1 MFILCAFLVPLIWLI
16 HPLQQCHVHARDK
29 HYGHNDVTQH
39 EANHLMADYH
49 YDMGKRY
56 AELIEMMWFTFLY
69 ADLIPIGAFL
79 ILAGFCIYYWVDK
92 YNLLRRSSLEGN
104 ISGDLAMKCLF
115 LLDLT
120 LFWRFLG
127 ELIFDVQIRDGA
139 RTLTLIFLGLS
150 ILYLLVPWDTVLK
163 LVNDEKFK
171 LNDKRFTDE
180 RRRFDNDNYKIY
192 HPIYKEII
200 DHQHYRGG
208 QVELNIN

>member
-16 HPLQQCHVHARDK
+16 HPLQICHVHAREK

-56 AELIEMMWFTFLY
+56 AELVEMMWFTFLY

-79 ILAGFCIYYWVDK
+79 IFVGFCIYYWVDK

-104 ISGDLAMKCLF
+104 ISGYLAEKCLL

-139 RTLTLIFLGLS
+139 KTLTIIFLCLS
-150 ILYLLVPWDTVLK
+150 ILYILLPW
-163 LVNDEKFK
+163 N
-171 LNDKRFTDE
+171 
-180 RRRFDNDNYKIY
+180 
-192 HPIYKEII
+192 EIL
-200 DHQHYRGG
+200 DYFN
-208 QVELNIN
+208 E